1 MLCQSRSVFKEVRRH
16 TAMSCWRSRTRP
28 PVRRG
33 TSEKRDISSES
44 IHTHTESVRILFTT
58 LFCARRAAVVLA
70 IKFYVLCAT
79 DRWPMHVER
88 QCSGVYFRQHIHF
101 SVARARGFV
110 RALSTER
117 SRVDLVK
124 LPYLNIG
131 ILPSQSSKSR
141 GAREGHTVSGR
152 SLSCS
157 SAFLLQFY
165 EIGC

>member
-1 MLCQSRSVFKEVRRH
+1 
-16 TAMSCWRSRTRP
+16 
-28 PVRRG
+28 
-33 TSEKRDISSES
+33 
-44 IHTHTESVRILFTT
+44 
-58 LFCARRAAVVLA
+58 
-70 IKFYVLCAT
+70 
-79 DRWPMHVER
+79 MHVER

-141 GAREGHTVSGR
+141 GAREGHTVSGGNNI
-152 SLSCS
+152 C
-157 SAFLLQFY
+157 
-165 EIGC
+165 GK